1 MKINAQNKLYYKNT
15 SIVRDA
21 YYDDIYNYIRKKNA
35 NILEGRCPNRITEIK
50 SKTSRDNAKKQFR
63 NKIKSYKIDEETN
76 RLLYKK
82 LIIVLIN
89 LFFSIIFE
97 KIYYINL

>member
-1 MKINAQNKLYYKNT
+1 MKINAKNKLYYKNT

-35 NILEGRCPNRITEIK
+35 NILEDRYPNRITDIK
-50 SKTSRDNAKKQFR
+50 SKASRDNAKKQFR

-89 LFFSIIFE
+89 LF
-97 KIYYINL
+97 Y

>member
-1 MKINAQNKLYYKNT
+1 MKINAKNKLYYKNT

-35 NILEGRCPNRITEIK
+35 NILEDRYPNRITDIK
-50 SKTSRDNAKKQFR
+50 SKVSRDNAKKQFR